1 MNPVTIV
8 SVFRKAEFVKSRY
21 ALWELYAL
29 SRNKAIKSILFI
41 SFVFFGVGIL
51 IHNNYPKSS
60 FAILIMGGLFLL
72 IDIFLLLEKNKQ
84 KKQYVK
90 QTIKLSDTYKEND
103 FFTKYEIS
111 DKSLKLSDNNNE
123 INLTWKYFAGYTVYQ
138 CYLILVPKLGSYLD
152 AIIFENTVAE
162 YTLIEKV
169 IFSNLKKI
177 HTFK

>member
-84 KKQYVK
+84 KKQYVN

-111 DKSLKLSDNNNE
+111 DNE
-123 INLTWKYFAGYTVYQ
+123 INLTWKYFAGYTIYQ